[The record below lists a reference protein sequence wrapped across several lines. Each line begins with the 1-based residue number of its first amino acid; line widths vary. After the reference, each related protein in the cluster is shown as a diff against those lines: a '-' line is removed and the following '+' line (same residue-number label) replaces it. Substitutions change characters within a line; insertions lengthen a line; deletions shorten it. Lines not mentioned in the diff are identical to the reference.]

1 LNGKDKAF
9 EEKEEKMIAKA
20 EAKYVR
26 MSPRKAGLVVDL
38 LKGKT
43 VEQANFILDNV
54 NKGVAVPIKK
64 VLGSAFANAN
74 FNRQEK
80 FLSKDLY
87 ISKLFANGGPMLV
100 RFRAATMGRAT
111 SVRHRTTH
119 LRVELEAVQKEVGK
133 VDKKSIKRK
142 KTKAEN

>member
-1 LNGKDKAF
+1 
-9 EEKEEKMIAKA
+9 MIAKA

-26 MSPRKAGLVVDL
+26 LSPRKAGLVMDL

-43 VEQANFILDNV
+43 VEEANFILDNV

-80 FLSKDLY
+80 FLLKDLF
-87 ISKLFANGGPMLV
+87 ISRLSANGGPMLV

-111 SVRHRTTH
+111 SVRHRSTH
-119 LRVELEAVQKEVGK
+119 LKVELDMVTGK
-133 VDKKSIKRK
+133 IEKKSKRSVRKK
-142 KTKAEN
+142 KTKAER

>member
-1 LNGKDKAF
+1 
-9 EEKEEKMIAKA
+9 MIAKA

>member
-1 LNGKDKAF
+1 
-9 EEKEEKMIAKA
+9 MIAKA

-26 MSPRKAGLVVDL
+26 MSPRKAGLVADL

-54 NKGVAVPIKK
+54 NKGAAVPIKK

-87 ISKLFANGGPMLV
+87 ISKLLANGGPMLV

-119 LRVELEAVQKEVGK
+119 LHVELEAVRENLGK
-133 VDKKSIKRK
+133 IDKKSIKQK